1 MGRASRC
8 QPVFVSLLAA
18 GGLGSSTP
26 NPLLAVEGVI
36 NCVGGKMA
44 QGSPFAFCA
53 TGTYPPCSGNV
64 ANKILAGQRQVL
76 MRSFEIA

>member
-1 MGRASRC
+1 MGCVSRC
-8 QPVFVSLLAA
+8 QLVFVSLLAA

-26 NPLLAVEGVI
+26 NPPLAVEGVI

-53 TGTYPPCSGNV
+53 TGMYPPYSGNV
-64 ANKILAGQRQVL
+64 ANKILPGQWRVL